1 MGITLVCSMCFYLLL
16 NIFYKV
22 LNRKYKSPQ
31 NPHFHPISGSVT
43 HMVVA
48 FHTLHGN
55 GIYLVLINLDNMY
68 NFVNVDKSKVFM
80 VIFNEIIFSLMMI
93 LN

>member
-1 MGITLVCSMCFYLLL
+1 MCFYLLV

-43 HMVVA
+43 NMVAA

-55 GIYLVLINLDNMY
+55 DIHLVLINLDNTC
-68 NFVNVDKSKVFM
+68 NFLNVNKNNVFM
-80 VIFNEIIFSLMMI
+80 VIFIEIIFSFMI
-93 LN
+93 ILK